1 MANKSIRAYEPSF
14 ETQTEIIVQLIP
26 CYQDQNLLLLRPPG
40 FGCFLTEHP
49 PRSLRSDDKKKLQ
62 NHQSGKTFLNRKIK
76 SIKINLQ
83 AVSPYE
89 YALHKFTLD
98 NKFYHQHPCV

>member
-26 CYQDQNLLLLRPPG
+26 CYQDQNLLLLRPLG
-40 FGCFLTEHP
+40 FCCFLTEHQ
-49 PRSLRSDDKKKLQ
+49 PRSLRSDDNKKLQ

-76 SIKINLQ
+76 SIKISLE

-89 YALHKFTLD
+89 YALHKIYMQQA
-98 NKFYHQHPCV
+98 K